1 MSAAEQPIRIQVLRL
16 RGELN
21 LEDML
26 KIKALVAEYLKA
38 GLVHVVLNVEN
49 VSHMHLAGLPVLVER
64 AQRLREYGGDL
75 KLVGLTPYL
84 SHILNL
90 AGVSPQFDFCRNE
103 EEASVRFSGIR
114 AAA

>member
-1 MSAAEQPIRIQVLRL
+1 MEQPIRIQVLRL

-26 KIKALVAEYLKA
+26 KIKTLVAEYLKA
-38 GLVHVVLNVEN
+38 GLVHVVLNLEN
-49 VSHMHLAGLPVLVER
+49 VSHVHLAGLPVLSER

-75 KLVGLTPYL
+75 KLVGLSPYL
-84 SHILNL
+84 RHIFDL
-90 AGVSPQFDFCRNE
+90 AGATPQFDLCKNE
-103 EEASVRFSGIR
+103 EEASNRFSGIR

>member
-1 MSAAEQPIRIQVLRL
+1 VEQPIRIQVLRL

-26 KIKALVAEYLKA
+26 KIKTLVAEYLKA
-38 GLVHVVLNVEN
+38 GLVHVVINLEN
-49 VSHMHLAGLPVLVER
+49 VSHVHLAGLPVLSER

-75 KLVGLTPYL
+75 KLVGLSPYL
-84 SHILNL
+84 RHIFDL
-90 AGVSPQFDFCRNE
+90 AGATPQFDLCKNE
-103 EEASVRFSGIR
+103 EEASNRFSGIR

>member
-1 MSAAEQPIRIQVLRL
+1 MEQPIRIQVLRL

-26 KIKALVAEYLKA
+26 KIKTLVAEYLKA
-38 GLVHVVLNVEN
+38 GLVHVVINLEN
-49 VSHMHLAGLPVLVER
+49 VSHVHLAGLPVLSER

-75 KLVGLTPYL
+75 KLVGLSPYL
-84 SHILNL
+84 RHIFDL
-90 AGVSPQFDFCRNE
+90 AGATPQFDLCKNE
-103 EEASVRFSGIR
+103 EEASNRFGGIR

>member
-1 MSAAEQPIRIQVLRL
+1 MRVEQPIRIQVLRL

-26 KIKALVAEYLKA
+26 KIKTLVAEYLKA
-38 GLVHVVLNVEN
+38 GLVHVVINLEN
-49 VSHMHLAGLPVLVER
+49 VSHVHLAGLPVLSER

-75 KLVGLTPYL
+75 KLVGLSPYL
-84 SHILNL
+84 RHIFDL
-90 AGVSPQFDFCRNE
+90 AGVSPQFDFCKNE
-103 EEASVRFSGIR
+103 EDATVRFTGIR

>member
-1 MSAAEQPIRIQVLRL
+1 MEQPIRIQVLRL

-26 KIKALVAEYLKA
+26 KIKTLVAEYLKA
-38 GLVHVVLNVEN
+38 GLVHVVLNLEN
-49 VSHMHLAGLPVLVER
+49 VSHVHLAGLPVLSER

-75 KLVGLTPYL
+75 KLVGLSPYL
-84 SHILNL
+84 KHIFDL
-90 AGVSPQFDFCRNE
+90 AGASPSFDFCRSE
-103 EEASVRFSGIR
+103 EDASVRFGGVR

>member
-1 MSAAEQPIRIQVLRL
+1 VEQPIRIQVLRL

-26 KIKALVAEYLKA
+26 KIKTLVAEYLKA
-38 GLVHVVLNVEN
+38 GLVHVVINLEN
-49 VSHMHLAGLPVLVER
+49 VSHVHLAGLPVLSER

-75 KLVGLTPYL
+75 KLVGLSPYL
-84 SHILNL
+84 RHIFDL
-90 AGVSPQFDFCRNE
+90 AGSTPQFDLCKNE
-103 EEASVRFSGIR
+103 EEASNRFSGIR

>member
-1 MSAAEQPIRIQVLRL
+1 MEQPIRIQVLRL

-26 KIKALVAEYLKA
+26 KIKTLVAEYLKA
-38 GLVHVVLNVEN
+38 GLVHVVINLEN
-49 VSHMHLAGLPVLVER
+49 VSHVHLAGLPVLSER

-75 KLVGLTPYL
+75 KLVGLSPYL
-84 SHILNL
+84 RHIFDL
-90 AGVSPQFDFCRNE
+90 AGATPQFDLCKNE
-103 EEASVRFSGIR
+103 EEASNRFSGIR

>member
-1 MSAAEQPIRIQVLRL
+1 VEQPIRIQVLRL

-26 KIKALVAEYLKA
+26 KIKTLVAEYLKA
-38 GLVHVVLNVEN
+38 GLVHVVLNLEN
-49 VSHMHLAGLPVLVER
+49 VSHVHLAGLPVLGER

-75 KLVGLTPYL
+75 KLVGVSPYL
-84 SHILNL
+84 RHVFDL
-90 AGVSPQFDFCRNE
+90 AGVSPQFDFCRSE
-103 EEASVRFSGIR
+103 EVASNRFCGIQ

>member
-1 MSAAEQPIRIQVLRL
+1 MEQPIRIQVLRL

-26 KIKALVAEYLKA
+26 KIKTLVAEYLKA
-38 GLVHVVLNVEN
+38 GLVHVVINLEN
-49 VSHMHLAGLPVLVER
+49 VSHVHLAGLPVLGER

-75 KLVGLTPYL
+75 KLVGLSPYL
-84 SHILNL
+84 RHIFDL
-90 AGVSPQFDFCRNE
+90 AGATPQFDLCKNE
-103 EEASVRFSGIR
+103 EEASNRFSGIR

>member
-1 MSAAEQPIRIQVLRL
+1 VEQPIRIQVLRL

-26 KIKALVAEYLKA
+26 KIKTLVAEYLKA
-38 GLVHVVLNVEN
+38 GLVHVVINLEN
-49 VSHMHLAGLPVLVER
+49 VSHVHLAGLPVLSER

-75 KLVGLTPYL
+75 KLVGLSPYL
-84 SHILNL
+84 RHIFDL
-90 AGVSPQFDFCRNE
+90 AGATSQFDLCKNE
-103 EEASVRFSGIR
+103 EEASNRFSGIR

>member
-1 MSAAEQPIRIQVLRL
+1 MEQPIRIQVLRL

-26 KIKALVAEYLKA
+26 KIKTLVAEYLKA
-38 GLVHVVLNVEN
+38 GLVHVVINLEN
-49 VSHMHLAGLPVLVER
+49 VSHVHLAGLPVLSER

-75 KLVGLTPYL
+75 KLVGLSPYL
-84 SHILNL
+84 RHIFDLSG
-90 AGVSPQFDFCRNE
+90 ASPVFDFCKSE
-103 EEASVRFSGIR
+103 EEATQRFSGIR

>member
-1 MSAAEQPIRIQVLRL
+1 VEQPIRIQVLRL

-26 KIKALVAEYLKA
+26 KIKTLVAEYLKA
-38 GLVHVVLNVEN
+38 GLVHVVVNLEN
-49 VSHMHLAGLPVLVER
+49 VSHVHLAGLPVLSER

-75 KLVGLTPYL
+75 KLVGLSPYL
-84 SHILNL
+84 RHIFDLSGASAN
-90 AGVSPQFDFCRNE
+90 FDFCKTE
-103 EEASVRFSGIR
+103 EEATARFSGVR